1 MTLGEYL
8 KELRKEKSISQRELA
23 IEAGIS
29 NAEISR
35 IETGERQKPSPDV
48 LKQIA
53 PILGVS
59 YEQLMEKAG
68 YLNERVIQ
76 MAEAKDGLE
85 KFYSI
90 VGPKLMLER
99 WLVNP
104 RPERF
109 ALGDIVASQDNIE
122 WHIDFTYNK
131 IREGDD
137 KYFREAMHARQMTY
151 LRYGRLACYDKSPIS
166 KYTLVTNNNKLFD
179 ELIKFNP
186 VNLSTKISIMLLDL
200 DKLKIVSEYEF
211 DN

>member
-53 PILGVS
+53 PILGVT

-68 YLNERVIQ
+68 YLNDRSMQ

-90 VGPKLMLER
+90 VGPKLMLEG

-104 RPERF
+104 RPERS
-109 ALGDIVASQDNIE
+109 ALGDIVASRDNIE
-122 WHIDFTYNK
+122 WHIDFNYTK
-131 IREGDD
+131 KREGDD
-137 KYFREAMHARQMTY
+137 KYFREVMYARQTSY
-151 LRYGRLACYDKSPIS
+151 FRYGRLACYDKGFIS

-186 VNLSTKISIMLLDL
+186 KNLNIKVSIMLIDL
-200 DKLKIVSEYEF
+200 DELKIITEYEF
-211 DN
+211 E